1 MEPARSGSTSTSAP
15 SARGTCI
22 LPQPIQDF
30 DPPGATPPLI
40 TDEQLNFSQDFNEA
54 VPIPVTAACCD
65 PDNEQFTPAGM
76 YETAF
81 NDCAARSCLE
91 VHDQFALLAAVTEA
105 QFNATPNGITKN
117 ALERAFKSL
126 DFYVQVLEDPQGF
139 ADCTNGLGGVSN
151 AYNFPDSPDPGLGA
165 LQNLRLSDFECPL
178 GEAPEQG
185 KCAPVDEG
193 EPTGGTPTTGGGGGG
208 DPSTCEQNP
217 NYFEGNAAD
226 SIFGLSVPE
235 VGEVLLSGG
244 GSPDFQGTQL
254 SYRRHVCEDDV
265 PCLFVLTDLTFDLG
279 DVVLGPLKLVAPHV
293 VLDRAAMGLQ
303 VGDDIKI
310 AAGELTLRVE
320 STIFFAGKPI
330 FGDAVM
336 PLWVHNRGTSRLIL
350 NDEMVA
356 IDGVVFDLALGA
368 QATVTVDPAPC
379 IEW

>member
-1 MEPARSGSTSTSAP
+1 V
-15 SARGTCI
+15 TCG

-30 DPPGATPPLI
+30 DPPGPTPPLI
-40 TDEQLNFSQDFNEA
+40 TDAQLNFSQDFNEA
-54 VPIPVTAACCD
+54 VPIPATAACCD
-65 PDNEQFTPAGM
+65 PDNALFTFDGM

-81 NDCAARSCLE
+81 NDCAARGCLE
-91 VHDQFALLAAVTEA
+91 VHDQLAVLAASTEA
-105 QFNATPNGITKN
+105 QFNAAPAGITKN

-139 ADCTNGLGGVSN
+139 ADCTNGLAGPDN
-151 AYNFPDSPDPGLGA
+151 AYSFPDSPDPGLGT
-165 LQNLRLSDFECPL
+165 LQNLRISDFECPL
-178 GEAPEQG
+178 GEAANLG
-185 KCAPVDEG
+185 KCVPADEG
-193 EPTGGTPTTGGGGGG
+193 EPTEGTPTTGGGGG
-208 DPSTCEQNP
+208 PSTCTQNP

-244 GSPDFQGTQL
+244 ESPDFHGTQL
-254 SYRRHVCEDDV
+254 AYRRHVCESDV

-279 DVVLGPLKLVAPHV
+279 DVELGPLKLVAPHV

-320 STIFFAGKPI
+320 STIFFAGQPV
-330 FGDAVM
+330 FGDAVI
-336 PLWVHNRGTSRLIL
+336 PLWVHNRGTARLIL

-356 IDGVVFDLALGA
+356 IDGAVFDLALGA
-368 QATVTVDPAPC
+368 KATITVDPAPC